1 MSQVSHASHIVQL
14 LGTKDVSQEE
24 LIKQLK
30 TQLSHSDGIRGFFV
44 TYSISMYVLVS
55 VLYFV
60 LLTHFA
66 TNTKVARRCVD
77 DGFVYRYEC
86 GNANGN

>member
-1 MSQVSHASHIVQL
+1 
-14 LGTKDVSQEE
+14 
-24 LIKQLK
+24 
-30 TQLSHSDGIRGFFV
+30 
-44 TYSISMYVLVS
+44 MYVLVS